1 MIVTRDDGVIGSRVE
16 TEARAYEQ
24 PRVQVQQAAPI
35 TMQAASSAMQAARLK
50 QPPGYFFTAPE
61 INRVGMRMPEFTPS
75 DPELWFN
82 IVDRSFQAAGITVDA
97 TKFGYA
103 LTSIGPNYTAEV
115 RDIIMNPPAE
125 HAYET
130 LKTELVKRL
139 SLSQE
144 HKTRRLL
151 EHEEIGDRKPSQ
163 FLRHLRSLAGNVVG
177 DPVLRT
183 IWLSRLPAYIQPH
196 LVTRTADTI
205 EQLAD
210 IADAIV
216 EATRAPAFQVAEA
229 SKFVPPQTQGASDP
243 RALEARMEV
252 RLAQMR
258 LAMQQEMAEQLTAIR
273 KSIESI
279 GDNRYRDDDRRRSR
293 PRSRSRSRPR
303 ARSSSRGPPA
313 SGVCW
318 YHWQFGAEARQ
329 CRPPCSMQ
337 MPGNAGAGR

>member
-1 MIVTRDDGVIGSRVE
+1 MIVTRDDGVVGSCVE
-16 TEARAYEQ
+16 TEARAFEQ

-35 TMQAASSAMQAARLK
+35 AIQAVRLE
-50 QPPGYFFTAPE
+50 QPPGYFLTAPE
-61 INRVGMRMPEFTPS
+61 INRVGMQMPEFTPS
-75 DPELWFN
+75 DPVLWFN

-151 EHEEIGDRKPSQ
+151 EHEEI
-163 FLRHLRSLAGNVVG
+163 
-177 DPVLRT
+177 
-183 IWLSRLPAYIQPH
+183 PH
-196 LVTRTADTI
+196 LVTRTTDTI
-205 EQLAD
+205 EQLTD

-229 SKFVPPQTQGASDP
+229 AKFVLPQTQCASDP
-243 RALEARMEV
+243 GALEARLEV

-273 KSIESI
+273 KSIEAI
-279 GDNRYRDDDRRRSR
+279 GDGRYREDDRRRSR
-293 PRSRSRSRPR
+293 SRSRSRSRPR
-303 ARSSSRGPPA
+303 ARSSSHGLPA

-329 CRPPCSMQ
+329 CRASCSMQ
-337 MPGNAGAGR
+337 QQGNAGAGR

>member
-1 MIVTRDDGVIGSRVE
+1 
-16 TEARAYEQ
+16 
-24 PRVQVQQAAPI
+24 
-35 TMQAASSAMQAARLK
+35 MQ
-50 QPPGYFFTAPE
+50 
-61 INRVGMRMPEFTPS
+61 MPEFTPS
-75 DPELWFN
+75 DPVLWFN

-144 HKTRRLL
+144 HKTGGSWNTRRL
-151 EHEEIGDRKPSQ
+151 E
-163 FLRHLRSLAGNVVG
+163 
-177 DPVLRT
+177 T
-183 IWLSRLPAYIQPH
+183 PH
-196 LVTRTADTI
+196 LVTRTTDTI
-205 EQLAD
+205 EQLTD

-229 SKFVPPQTQGASDP
+229 AKFVLPQTQCASDP
-243 RALEARMEV
+243 GALEARLEV
-252 RLAQMR
+252 QLAQMR

-273 KSIESI
+273 KSIEAI
-279 GDNRYRDDDRRRSR
+279 GDGRYREDDRRRSR

-303 ARSSSRGPPA
+303 ARSSSHGLPA

-329 CRPPCSMQ
+329 CRASCSMQ
-337 MPGNAGAGR
+337 QQGNAGAGR